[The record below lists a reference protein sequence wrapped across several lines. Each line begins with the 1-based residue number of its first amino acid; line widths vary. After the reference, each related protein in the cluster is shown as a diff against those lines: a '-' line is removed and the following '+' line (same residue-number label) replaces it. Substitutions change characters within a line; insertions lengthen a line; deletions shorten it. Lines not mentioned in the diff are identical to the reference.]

1 MSRLG
6 SLGNRLYRGEVS
18 FEIVGRRR
26 RWAAIFGVVLLLA
39 ILGMAVRGQIGR
51 AHV

>member
-18 FEIVGRRR
+18 YNIVGRRK
-26 RWAAIFGVVLLLA
+26 RWLSIFGVVLLA
-39 ILGMAVRGQIGR
+39 AAR
-51 AHV
+51 